1 MDSSPLSI
9 LFALQFLGSIVYYY
23 TYRIFFESRRT
34 SVNHSFPR
42 IITLLRKEK
51 GLSQKSAA
59 EQSRHFPSSVV
70 TLRKRREG
78 MRPGL
83 CRTHRRFLRRIHRLS
98 ARPNPKPAQPSHVAR
113 SGAGCTDRRSVSTPA
128 SRQRVID
135 SLVVIYDLLDRAKN
149 RAVSQEAVTFL
160 SCAIYR
166 VIRQLAAHFPEPGE
180 ADLSTIAPD
189 LARAMATAA
198 MEMSEAH
205 MTQSLQN
212 SAGDQA
218 RLFPLTSR
226 VLTERYPAHAPGLL
240 NLMVVTE
247 GLFASKKEGKRKRQA
262 SRMRPYSQALT
273 GPDDDRPFC
282 TKAKSARNPF
292 RVAHRNHQSAFITAL
307 SQSHPEEILRPGFMK
322 YSKPCWP
329 VGQSG

>member
-1 MDSSPLSI
+1 M
-9 LFALQFLGSIVYYY
+9 
-23 TYRIFFESRRT
+23 
-34 SVNHSFPR
+34 NHSFPR

-59 EQSRHFPSSVV
+59 EQLGISQALLSHYEKGVRECGLDFVVRIADFYDVSTDYLLGRTPNRHNHPMSLALGPDVP
-70 TLRKRREG
+70 T
-78 MRPGL
+78 
-83 CRTHRRFLRRIHRLS
+83 
-98 ARPNPKPAQPSHVAR
+98 AQ
-113 SGAGCTDRRSVSTPA
+113 SVSPLLA

-247 GLFASKKEGKRKRQA
+247 GLFASKKKEKGSDKPLA
-262 SRMRPYSQALT
+262 C
-273 GPDDDRPFC
+273 GP
-282 TKAKSARNPF
+282 TAKP
-292 RVAHRNHQSAFITAL
+292 
-307 SQSHPEEILRPGFMK
+307 
-322 YSKPCWP
+322 
-329 VGQSG
+329 